1 MDKYPRF
8 DEIKK
13 KLMEFLPNTDNMPN
27 YDSILEFT
35 LDKVISDI
43 SIYTNIPILEL
54 PEELEPTMLGLAVQ
68 TIDTH
73 QWLVPKDQ
81 QVGNV
86 QSLSEGDT
94 SVSFR
99 SPSDIYSAL
108 QAINTIADNYVL
120 LLNNFR
126 RLPAEWITLMA

>member
-8 DEIKK
+8 EEVKK
-13 KLMEFLPNTDNMPN
+13 HLADFLPNTDNAPN
-27 YDSILEFT
+27 DDSVLEFT
-35 LDKVISDI
+35 LEKVISDV

-54 PEELEPTMLGLAVQ
+54 PEELEPTILGLAVQ

-81 QVGNV
+81 QVENI

-108 QAINTIADNYVL
+108 QAINTITDNYVL

-126 RLPAEWITLMA
+126 RLAQ

>member
-68 TIDTH
+68 TINTH

-126 RLPAEWITLMA
+126 RLPAE

>member
-43 SIYTNIPILEL
+43 SIYINIPILEL

-126 RLPAEWITLMA
+126 RLPAE

>member
-8 DEIKK
+8 GEVKK
-13 KLMEFLPNTDNMPN
+13 NLADFWPNTDNMPN
-27 YDSILEFT
+27 YDSVLEFT

-81 QVGNV
+81 QVANV

-108 QAINTIADNYVL
+108 QATNTIADNYVL
-120 LLNNFR
+120 LLNSFR
-126 RLPAEWITLMA
+126 RLPAE

>member
-13 KLMEFLPNTDNMPN
+13 KLMEFLPNTDNMSN

-108 QAINTIADNYVL
+108 QATNIITDNYVL
-120 LLNNFR
+120 LLNSFR
-126 RLPAEWITLMA
+126 RLPAE

>member
-1 MDKYPRF
+1 MNRYPRF

-13 KLMEFLPNTDNMPN
+13 NLVDFLPNTDNMPN
-27 YDSILEFT
+27 YDSVLEFT

-73 QWLVPKDQ
+73 QWLVPKDK

-99 SPSDIYSAL
+99 SRRDIYSAL
-108 QAINTIADNYVL
+108 QATNTITVNYVL

-126 RLPAEWITLMA
+126 RLPAE

>member
-126 RLPAEWITLMA
+126 RLPAE

>member
-13 KLMEFLPNTDNMPN
+13 KLMDFLPNTDNMPN
-27 YDSILEFT
+27 YDSVLEFT
-35 LDKVISDI
+35 LDKVISDV
-43 SIYTNIPILEL
+43 SIYTNIPI
-54 PEELEPTMLGLAVQ
+54 LGLAVQ

-108 QAINTIADNYVL
+108 QATNTITDNYVL

-126 RLPAEWITLMA
+126 RLPAE

>member
-8 DEIKK
+8 EEVKK
-13 KLMEFLPNTDNMPN
+13 HLADFLPNTDIAPN
-27 YDSILEFT
+27 YDSVLEFT
-35 LDKVISDI
+35 LEKVISDV

-54 PEELEPTMLGLAVQ
+54 PEELEPTILGLTVQ

-81 QVGNV
+81 QVENI

-108 QAINTIADNYVL
+108 QAINTITDNYVL

-126 RLPAEWITLMA
+126 RLAQ

>member
-54 PEELEPTMLGLAVQ
+54 TEELEPTMLGLAVQ

-126 RLPAEWITLMA
+126 RLPAE

>member
-1 MDKYPRF
+1 MNKYTRF
-8 DEIKK
+8 DEVKK
-13 KLMEFLPNTDNMPN
+13 NLADFLPNTDNMPN
-27 YDSILEFT
+27 YDSVLGFT

-108 QAINTIADNYVL
+108 QATNTITDNYVL
-120 LLNNFR
+120 LLNSFR
-126 RLPAEWITLMA
+126 RLPAE

>member
-8 DEIKK
+8 EEVKK
-13 KLMEFLPNTDNMPN
+13 HLADFLPNTNNAPN
-27 YDSILEFT
+27 YDNVLEFT
-35 LDKVISDI
+35 LEKVISDV

-54 PEELEPTMLGLAVQ
+54 PEELEPTILGLAVQ

-81 QVGNV
+81 QVENI

-108 QAINTIADNYVL
+108 QAINTITDNYVL

-126 RLPAEWITLMA
+126 RLAQ

>member
-8 DEIKK
+8 HGRRKGLAD
-13 KLMEFLPNTDNMPN
+13 LLPNTDDMPN
-27 YDSILEFT
+27 YDSVLEFT

-54 PEELEPTMLGLAVQ
+54 PEALEPTILGLAVQ

-81 QVGNV
+81 QVGNI

-108 QAINTIADNYVL
+108 QATNTITDNYVM

-126 RLPAEWITLMA
+126 RLAQ

>member
-8 DEIKK
+8 EEVKK
-13 KLMEFLPNTDNMPN
+13 HLADFLPNTDNAPN
-27 YDSILEFT
+27 YDSVLEFT
-35 LDKVISDI
+35 LEKVISDV

-54 PEELEPTMLGLAVQ
+54 PEELEQTILGLAVQ

-81 QVGNV
+81 QVGNI

-108 QAINTIADNYVL
+108 QAINTITDNYVL

-126 RLPAEWITLMA
+126 RLAQ

>member
-8 DEIKK
+8 EEVKK
-13 KLMEFLPNTDNMPN
+13 HLADFLPNTDNAPN
-27 YDSILEFT
+27 YDGVLEFT
-35 LDKVISDI
+35 LEKVISDV

-54 PEELEPTMLGLAVQ
+54 PEELEPTILGLAVQ

-81 QVGNV
+81 QVENI

-108 QAINTIADNYVL
+108 QAIDTITDNYVL

-126 RLPAEWITLMA
+126 RLAQ

>member
-13 KLMEFLPNTDNMPN
+13 KLMDFLSNTDNMPN

-126 RLPAEWITLMA
+126 RLPAE

>member
-8 DEIKK
+8 EEVKK
-13 KLMEFLPNTDNMPN
+13 HLADFLPNTDNAPN
-27 YDSILEFT
+27 YDSVLEFT
-35 LDKVISDI
+35 LEKVISDV

-54 PEELEPTMLGLAVQ
+54 PEELEPTILRLAVQ

-81 QVGNV
+81 QVGNI

-108 QAINTIADNYVL
+108 QAINTITDNYVL

-126 RLPAEWITLMA
+126 RLAQ

>member
-8 DEIKK
+8 EEVKK
-13 KLMEFLPNTDNMPN
+13 HLADFLPNTDNAPN
-27 YDSILEFT
+27 YDSVLEFT
-35 LDKVISDI
+35 LEKVISDV
-43 SIYTNIPILEL
+43 STYTNIPILEL
-54 PEELEPTMLGLAVQ
+54 PEELEPTILGLAVQ

-81 QVGNV
+81 QVENI

-108 QAINTIADNYVL
+108 QAINTITDNYVL

-126 RLPAEWITLMA
+126 RLAQ

>member
-8 DEIKK
+8 EEVKK
-13 KLMEFLPNTDNMPN
+13 HLADFLPNTDNAPN
-27 YDSILEFT
+27 YDSVLEFT
-35 LDKVISDI
+35 LEKVISDV

-54 PEELEPTMLGLAVQ
+54 PEELEPTILGLAVQ

-73 QWLVPKDQ
+73 QWLVPRDQ
-81 QVGNV
+81 QVENI

-108 QAINTIADNYVL
+108 QAIDTITDNYVL

-126 RLPAEWITLMA
+126 RLAQ

>member
-8 DEIKK
+8 DEVKK
-13 KLMEFLPNTDNMPN
+13 KLMEFLPNTDNIPS
-27 YDSILEFT
+27 YDSVLEFT

-43 SIYTNIPILEL
+43 SIYTNIQILEL

-81 QVGNV
+81 QVANV

-99 SPSDIYSAL
+99 SQSDIYSAL
-108 QAINTIADNYVL
+108 QATNTITDNYIL

-126 RLPAEWITLMA
+126 KLPEE

>member
-94 SVSFR
+94 SVSFG

-126 RLPAEWITLMA
+126 RLPAE

>member
-8 DEIKK
+8 GEVKK
-13 KLMEFLPNTDNMPN
+13 NLADFLPNTDNMPN
-27 YDSILEFT
+27 YDSVLEFT

-81 QVGNV
+81 QVANV

-108 QAINTIADNYVL
+108 QATNTIADNYVL

-126 RLPAEWITLMA
+126 RLPAE

>member
-27 YDSILEFT
+27 YDSVLEFT
-35 LDKVISDI
+35 LEKVISDV

-126 RLPAEWITLMA
+126 RLPAE

>member
-108 QAINTIADNYVL
+108 QAINTIADNSVL

-126 RLPAEWITLMA
+126 RLPAE

>member
-1 MDKYPRF
+1 MNKYPRF

-81 QVGNV
+81 QVANI

-108 QAINTIADNYVL
+108 QATNTIADNYVL

-126 RLPAEWITLMA
+126 RLPAE

>member
-8 DEIKK
+8 EEVKK
-13 KLMEFLPNTDNMPN
+13 HLADFLPNTDIAPN
-27 YDSILEFT
+27 YDSVLEFT
-35 LDKVISDI
+35 LEKVISDV

-54 PEELEPTMLGLAVQ
+54 PEELEPTILGLAVQ

-81 QVGNV
+81 QVENI

-99 SPSDIYSAL
+99 SPIDIYSAL
-108 QAINTIADNYVL
+108 QAINTITDNYVL

-126 RLPAEWITLMA
+126 RLAQ

>member
-8 DEIKK
+8 EEVKK
-13 KLMEFLPNTDNMPN
+13 HLADFLPNTDNAPN
-27 YDSILEFT
+27 YDSVLEFT
-35 LDKVISDI
+35 LEKVISDI

-54 PEELEPTMLGLAVQ
+54 PEELEPTILGLTVQ

-81 QVGNV
+81 QVENI

-108 QAINTIADNYVL
+108 QAINTITDNYVL

-126 RLPAEWITLMA
+126 RLAQ

>member
-8 DEIKK
+8 EEVKK
-13 KLMEFLPNTDNMPN
+13 HLADFLPNTDNAPN
-27 YDSILEFT
+27 YDSVLEFT
-35 LDKVISDI
+35 LEKVISDV

-54 PEELEPTMLGLAVQ
+54 PEELEPTILGLAVQ
-68 TIDTH
+68 TTDTH

-81 QVGNV
+81 QVENI

-108 QAINTIADNYVL
+108 QAINTITDNYVL

-126 RLPAEWITLMA
+126 RLAQ

>member
-8 DEIKK
+8 EEVKK
-13 KLMEFLPNTDNMPN
+13 HLANFLPNTDNAPN
-27 YDSILEFT
+27 YDSVLEFT
-35 LDKVISDI
+35 LEKVISDI

-54 PEELEPTMLGLAVQ
+54 PEELEPTILGLTVQ

-81 QVGNV
+81 QVENI

-108 QAINTIADNYVL
+108 QAINTITDNYVL

-126 RLPAEWITLMA
+126 RLAQ

>member
-8 DEIKK
+8 EEVKK
-13 KLMEFLPNTDNMPN
+13 HLADFLPNTYNAPN
-27 YDSILEFT
+27 YDSVLEFT
-35 LDKVISDI
+35 LEKVISDV

-54 PEELEPTMLGLAVQ
+54 PEELEPTILGLAVQ

-81 QVGNV
+81 QVENI

-108 QAINTIADNYVL
+108 QAINTITDNYVL

-126 RLPAEWITLMA
+126 RLAQ

>member
-81 QVGNV
+81 QVGHV
-86 QSLSEGDT
+86 QSLSEVDT

-126 RLPAEWITLMA
+126 RLPAE

>member
-108 QAINTIADNYVL
+108 QAPNTIADNYVL

-126 RLPAEWITLMA
+126 RLPAE

>member
-8 DEIKK
+8 EEVKK
-13 KLMEFLPNTDNMPN
+13 HLADFLPNNDNAPN
-27 YDSILEFT
+27 YDSVLEFT
-35 LDKVISDI
+35 LEKVISDV

-54 PEELEPTMLGLAVQ
+54 PEELEPTILGLAVQ

-81 QVGNV
+81 QVENI

-108 QAINTIADNYVL
+108 QAIDTITDNYVL

-126 RLPAEWITLMA
+126 RLAQ

>member
-8 DEIKK
+8 EEVKK
-13 KLMEFLPNTDNMPN
+13 HLADFLPNTDNAPN
-27 YDSILEFT
+27 YDSVLEFT
-35 LDKVISDI
+35 LEKVISDV

-54 PEELEPTMLGLAVQ
+54 PEELEPTILGLAEQ

-81 QVGNV
+81 QVGNI

-108 QAINTIADNYVL
+108 QAINTITDNYVL

-126 RLPAEWITLMA
+126 RLAQ

>member
-13 KLMEFLPNTDNMPN
+13 KLMEFLPNTDNMTN

-81 QVGNV
+81 QIGNV

-108 QAINTIADNYVL
+108 QATNTIADNYVL

-126 RLPAEWITLMA
+126 RLPAE

>member
-8 DEIKK
+8 EEVKK
-13 KLMEFLPNTDNMPN
+13 HLADFLPNTDNAPN
-27 YDSILEFT
+27 YDSVLEFT
-35 LDKVISDI
+35 LEKVISDV

-54 PEELEPTMLGLAVQ
+54 PEELEPTILGLAVQ

-86 QSLSEGDT
+86 QS
-94 SVSFR
+94 
-99 SPSDIYSAL
+99 
-108 QAINTIADNYVL
+108 
-120 LLNNFR
+120 
-126 RLPAEWITLMA
+126 

>member
-8 DEIKK
+8 EEVKK
-13 KLMEFLPNTDNMPN
+13 HLADFLPNTDNMPN
-27 YDSILEFT
+27 YDSVLEFT
-35 LDKVISDI
+35 LEKVISDV
-43 SIYTNIPILEL
+43 SIYTNIPILEI
-54 PEELEPTMLGLAVQ
+54 PEALEPTILGLAVQ

-81 QVGNV
+81 QIGNV

-108 QAINTIADNYVL
+108 QATNTITDNYVL

-126 RLPAEWITLMA
+126 RLPAE

>member
-108 QAINTIADNYVL
+108 QAINTIAYNYVL

-126 RLPAEWITLMA
+126 RLPAE

>member
-8 DEIKK
+8 EEVIKH
-13 KLMEFLPNTDNMPN
+13 LADFLPNTDNAPN
-27 YDSILEFT
+27 YDSVLEFT
-35 LDKVISDI
+35 LEKVISDV

-54 PEELEPTMLGLAVQ
+54 PEELEPTILGLAVQ

-81 QVGNV
+81 QVGNI

-108 QAINTIADNYVL
+108 QAINTSTDNYVL
-120 LLNNFR
+120 LLNIFR
-126 RLPAEWITLMA
+126 RLAQ

>member
-8 DEIKK
+8 EEVKK
-13 KLMEFLPNTDNMPN
+13 HLADFLPNTDNAPN
-27 YDSILEFT
+27 YDSEFT
-35 LDKVISDI
+35 LEKVISDD

-54 PEELEPTMLGLAVQ
+54 PEELEPTILGLAVQ

-81 QVGNV
+81 QVGNI

-108 QAINTIADNYVL
+108 QAINTITDNYVL

-126 RLPAEWITLMA
+126 RLAQ